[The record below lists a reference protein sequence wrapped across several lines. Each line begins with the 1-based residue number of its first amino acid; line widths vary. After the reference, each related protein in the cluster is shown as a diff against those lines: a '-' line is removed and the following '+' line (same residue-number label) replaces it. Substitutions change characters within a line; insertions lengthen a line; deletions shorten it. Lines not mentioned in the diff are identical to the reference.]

1 MTRHG
6 ARQTVTGH
14 AAGVIVDAAAA
25 AVAVIVN
32 AGRRRSQAETEVL
45 EVAAAAA
52 TEQKTHHGLI
62 IVFVGHVGP
71 VALGQIEV
79 LLLLLLP

>member
-1 MTRHG
+1 M
-6 ARQTVTGH
+6 
-14 AAGVIVDAAAA
+14 
-25 AVAVIVN
+25 IVN

-62 IVFVGHVGP
+62 IVFVSHVGP

-79 LLLLLLP
+79 QVRQVLHGQFLDDLRDGDFVC